1 LESPSNII
9 QTPKY
14 DSVYSFVERENRRY
28 NEGSSSMPSTPPIN
42 SLTRMNATVKDLF
55 IQLYDLSPLDLDIL
69 FLLIANNKNNDDK
82 PLTLD
87 EISVEV
93 DRDRSTTFR
102 SLQKLVTLGLCV
114 KETKT
119 IKEGGYFHV
128 YSAVDM
134 ETFKMETEKRVKEL
148 QKSLDR
154 LLKKFEADMHKAISS
169 MYEK

>member
-1 LESPSNII
+1 
-9 QTPKY
+9 
-14 DSVYSFVERENRRY
+14 
-28 NEGSSSMPSTPPIN
+28 MPSTPPIN

-69 FLLIANNKNNDDK
+69 FLLIANNKNNDDDK

-87 EISVEV
+87 EITEEV
-93 DRDRSTTFR
+93 DRDRTTTFR

-128 YSAVDM
+128 YNAVDM
-134 ETFKMETEKRVKEL
+134 ETFKMETEKKVKEL

-154 LLKKFEADMHKAISS
+154 LLKKFESDMHKAISS

>member
-1 LESPSNII
+1 
-9 QTPKY
+9 
-14 DSVYSFVERENRRY
+14 
-28 NEGSSSMPSTPPIN
+28 MPSIPSVNT
-42 SLTRMNATVKDLF
+42 LTRMNATIKDLF

-69 FLLIANNKNNDDK
+69 FMLISKKNDDE
-82 PLTLD
+82 PMTLD
-87 EISVEV
+87 EVSKET

-102 SLQKLVTLGLCV
+102 SLQKLTTLGLLI

-128 YSAVDM
+128 YSVVDM
-134 ETFKMETEKRVKEL
+134 ETFKKETERRVKDL

-154 LLKKFEADMHKAISS
+154 LLKKFETDMQTAISS

>member
-1 LESPSNII
+1 
-9 QTPKY
+9 
-14 DSVYSFVERENRRY
+14 
-28 NEGSSSMPSTPPIN
+28 MPSIPSVNT
-42 SLTRMNATVKDLF
+42 LTRMNATVKDLF

-69 FLLIANNKNNDDK
+69 FMLISKKNEE
-82 PLTLD
+82 PRTLD
-87 EISVEV
+87 QVSKDT

-102 SLQKLVTLGLCV
+102 SLQKLVGLGLCV

-128 YSAVDM
+128 YSVVDM
-134 ETFKMETEKRVKEL
+134 ETFRAETERRVKDL

-154 LLKKFEADMHKAISS
+154 LLKKFEGEMHKAISS

>member
-1 LESPSNII
+1 
-9 QTPKY
+9 
-14 DSVYSFVERENRRY
+14 
-28 NEGSSSMPSTPPIN
+28 MPSIPSIN
-42 SLTRMNATVKDLF
+42 TLTRMNATVKDLF

-69 FLLIANNKNNDDK
+69 FMLISKKNEE
-82 PLTLD
+82 PMTLD
-87 EISVEV
+87 QVSKET

-102 SLQKLVTLGLCV
+102 SLQKLVGLGLCV

-128 YSAVDM
+128 YSVVDM
-134 ETFKMETEKRVKEL
+134 ETFKKETERRVKDL

-154 LLKKFEADMHKAISS
+154 LLKKFEGEMQKAISS

>member
-1 LESPSNII
+1 
-9 QTPKY
+9 
-14 DSVYSFVERENRRY
+14 
-28 NEGSSSMPSTPPIN
+28 
-42 SLTRMNATVKDLF
+42 MNATVKDLF

-69 FLLIANNKNNDDK
+69 FMLISKKNSE
-82 PLTLD
+82 PHMTLD
-87 EISVEV
+87 EVSKET

-119 IKEGGYFHV
+119 IKEGGYYHV

-134 ETFKMETEKRVKEL
+134 ATFKVETEKRVKDL

-154 LLKKFEADMHKAISS
+154 LLKKFEDDMHKAISS
-169 MYEK
+169 IYEKK

>member
-1 LESPSNII
+1 
-9 QTPKY
+9 
-14 DSVYSFVERENRRY
+14 
-28 NEGSSSMPSTPPIN
+28 MPSIPSVNT
-42 SLTRMNATVKDLF
+42 LTRMNATVKDLF

-69 FLLIANNKNNDDK
+69 FMLISKKNEE
-82 PLTLD
+82 PMTLD
-87 EISVEV
+87 QVSKET

-102 SLQKLVTLGLCV
+102 SLQKLVGLGLCV

-128 YSAVDM
+128 YSVVDM
-134 ETFKMETEKRVKEL
+134 ETFRVETERRVEDL

-154 LLKKFEADMHKAISS
+154 LLKKFEGEMQKAISS

>member
-1 LESPSNII
+1 
-9 QTPKY
+9 
-14 DSVYSFVERENRRY
+14 
-28 NEGSSSMPSTPPIN
+28 
-42 SLTRMNATVKDLF
+42 MNATVKDLF

-69 FLLIANNKNNDDK
+69 FMLISKKNEE
-82 PLTLD
+82 PRTLD
-87 EISVEV
+87 QVSKDT

-102 SLQKLVTLGLCV
+102 SLQKLVGLGLCV

-128 YSAVDM
+128 YSVVDM
-134 ETFKMETEKRVKEL
+134 ETFRAETERRVEDL

-154 LLKKFEADMHKAISS
+154 LLKKFEGEMQKAISS